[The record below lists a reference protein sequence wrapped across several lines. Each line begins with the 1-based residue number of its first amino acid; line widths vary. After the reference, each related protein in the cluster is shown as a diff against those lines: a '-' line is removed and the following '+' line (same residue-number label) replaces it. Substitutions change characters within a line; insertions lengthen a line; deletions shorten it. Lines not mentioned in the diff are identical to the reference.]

1 MMKKYL
7 LILSW
12 VWFVILPSSAQVA
25 VGRYSVADKRQVEF
39 MSSNIEFTPSLYDWH
54 IHNMPTDTLGN
65 SNILHSA
72 TTNSIDLF
80 SWSGSTYSNWG
91 ISAIIDNLVF
101 GGEFVDWGTNFPMN
115 KGIFDNWYTLSAD
128 EWTYLLSLR
137 YNAAALNGR
146 TTVDGTVGWVILAD
160 SSLQTIQ
167 QNYTSEQ
174 WNALAQTGA
183 IFLPIS
189 GRRKGGQSVDGASSL
204 YWTSSSND
212 DKNATA
218 VRFSATDAISLKSE
232 PRCDGG
238 AVRLARRLSVIIT
251 IVPGPCEEF
260 AGWTD
265 GNMDNP
271 RTFGPNDPVDVE
283 PILREKIYTIS
294 ASVSGHGS
302 VTVINKDNINI
313 INK

>member
-1 MMKKYL
+1 MKKYL

-12 VWFVILPSSAQVA
+12 AWFVILSSSAQVA
-25 VGRYSVADKRQVEF
+25 VGRYSIADKRQVEF
-39 MSSNIEFTPSLYDWH
+39 MSSNVEFTPSLFDWH
-54 IHNMPTDTLGN
+54 LHDMPTDTLGN
-65 SNILHSA
+65 SNIMHSA

-80 SWSGSTYSNWG
+80 SWSATAYSNWG
-91 ISAIIDNLVF
+91 ISAIVNNLVF
-101 GGEFVDWGTNFPMN
+101 GGEFVDWGKNFPADTEDAEPW
-115 KGIFDNWYTLSAD
+115 FTLSAD
-128 EWTYLLSLR
+128 EWTYLLTRR

-146 TTVDGTVGWVILAD
+146 ATINGIAGWVVLAD
-160 SSLQTIQ
+160 SSQQTIQ
-167 QNYTSEQ
+167 PNYTLEQ
-174 WNALAQTGA
+174 WNTLAQTGA

-189 GRRKGGQSVDGASSL
+189 GRRKGGQSVDSAASL

-218 VRFSATDAISLKSE
+218 VRFSATDAISLGSE

-251 IVPGPCEEF
+251 VVPGPCEEF

-271 RTFGPNDPVDVE
+271 RTFGPNDPVDVA
-283 PILREKIYTIS
+283 PIIQEKIYTIS
-294 ASVSGHGS
+294 ASVIGHGS
-302 VTVINKDNINI
+302 ITVFNKDNI